1 MATMATFDFQMEGI
15 EELENDIRTA
25 IEECPKQLKKG
36 LNDIANDFRK
46 SARKRTPDYKHHKGN
61 PKLKLKRCYGK
72 WAFVQDDKT
81 GVLIYNSA
89 PHFHLVERGHQL
101 VRGGKLGGGG
111 KVVGFVPGQH
121 MMEKTKDEYEEIV
134 PERFEKILDD
144 ILKERDLD

>member
-1 MATMATFDFQMEGI
+1 MATFDFEMKGI
-15 EELENDIRTA
+15 EELENDIRMA
-25 IEECPKQLKKG
+25 IEEYPKELKKG

-61 PKLKLKRCYGK
+61 SKLKLKRCYGK

-81 GVLIYNSA
+81 GVLVYNNA

-101 VRGGKLGGGG
+101 VRGG

>member
-1 MATMATFDFQMEGI
+1 MATFDFKMEGI

-25 IEECPKQLKKG
+25 IEECPKELKKG

-46 SARKRTPDYKHHKGN
+46 SAKKRTPDYKEHKGD

-72 WAFVQDDKT
+72 RAFMEDDKT
-81 GVLIYNSA
+81 GILVYNNA

-101 VRGGKLGGGG
+101 VTGGKLGKGGE
-111 KVVGFVPGQH
+111 VVGFVPGQH
-121 MMEKTKDEYEEIV
+121 MMEKTKNEYEEIV

-144 ILKERDLD
+144 ILKGSDLD

>member
-1 MATMATFDFQMEGI
+1 MATFNFQMEGI
-15 EELENDIRTA
+15 EELEDDIRKA
-25 IEECPKQLKKG
+25 IETCPKELKKG

-46 SARKRTPDYKHHKGN
+46 SARKRTPDNKNHKGN

-72 WAFVQDDKT
+72 WAFVEGDKT
-81 GVLIYNSA
+81 GVLVYNSA

-101 VRGGKLGGGG
+101 VRGGR
-111 KVVGFVPGQH
+111 VIGFVPGKH

-144 ILKERDLD
+144 ILKECDLD

>member
-72 WAFVQDDKT
+72 IGRA
-81 GVLIYNSA
+81 SCR
-89 PHFHLVERGHQL
+89 ERVCL
-101 VRGGKLGGGG
+101 SV
-111 KVVGFVPGQH
+111 
-121 MMEKTKDEYEEIV
+121 
-134 PERFEKILDD
+134 
-144 ILKERDLD
+144 